1 METDRLDILGDAL
14 AHPSRAR
21 MLNALMDG
29 RAFTNKELA
38 SHAEITPQTATAH
51 LDRLEYAG
59 LITRLKSGRHT
70 YHRIASEEVAT
81 ALEMLSTLASNP
93 LSARTPPELRRARS
107 CYNHLAGRLAIEIT
121 QTLTRKKM
129 ISEVDGHFAP
139 QPSPTW
145 GKLGVTLP
153 KSPAKKPFAK
163 CCLDWSERKYH
174 IAGPMGTALLN
185 NALEQ
190 GWLTRPHYDARFLGV
205 TALGRRA
212 FAEILGLSPE
222 QYE

>member
-38 SHAEITPQTATAH
+38 SFAEITPQTATAH

-70 YHRIASEEVAT
+70 YHRIASEDVAT
-81 ALEMLSTLASNP
+81 ALEMLSTLTANP

-121 QTLTRKKM
+121 SSLTAKGM
-129 ISEVDGHFAP
+129 IVEENGHFAP
-139 QPSPTW
+139 QPSPVW
-145 GKLGVTLP
+145 EKLGVTLP
-153 KSPAKKPFAK
+153 ERALKKPFAK

-185 NALEQ
+185 NALAE
-190 GWLTRPHYDARFLGV
+190 GWLNRPRHDARYLDI
-205 TALGRRA
+205 TAQGRRA
-212 FAEILGLSPE
+212 FGALLGLTSE
-222 QYE
+222 QFQ